1 VITPDAK
8 ERVKDVLNDI
18 VDGTFATRFIGD
30 QDRGVT
36 EFASLRK
43 QCESHPIEARGANC
57 VD

>member
-1 VITPDAK
+1 M
-8 ERVKDVLNDI
+8 KDVLNDI